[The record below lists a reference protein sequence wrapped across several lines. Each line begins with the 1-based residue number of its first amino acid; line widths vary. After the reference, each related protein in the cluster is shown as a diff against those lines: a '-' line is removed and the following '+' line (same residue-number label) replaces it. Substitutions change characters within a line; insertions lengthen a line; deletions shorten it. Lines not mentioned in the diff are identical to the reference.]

1 MIPRGDWLAVY
12 HTLRDLK
19 IQITPRILNQNWKY
33 FNSLVS
39 GPGTSR
45 LELRRRKNWRSKIS
59 RWTVP
64 FGYSC
69 SLQYFIY
76 YFIISLSWELFAT
89 YCICTRGCNASNSWV
104 FLTIPAVMGYSIFN
118 WCWET
123 PQYLQIECPCCE
135 FLASA
140 AWESMMLPIA
150 YESQLF
156 TERESQLNMV
166 CECMLFFVWLIH
178 ARYIL

>member
-19 IQITPRILNQNWKY
+19 IQITPRILNQNCKY

-45 LELRRRKNWRSKIS
+45 LELRRRKNRRSKIS

-104 FLTIPAVMGYSIFN
+104 SLLYLQLWGIPFLTDVGRPHNIYRLNVHAVNSWPLQLGN
-118 WCWET
+118 PWC
-123 PQYLQIECPCCE
+123 
-135 FLASA
+135 
-140 AWESMMLPIA
+140 
-150 YESQLF
+150 SQSPMNPSS
-156 TERESQLNMV
+156 SQSVNPS
-166 CECMLFFVWLIH
+166 
-178 ARYIL
+178 